1 MKEKFYYYREFYDV
15 VKAMDLK
22 LRDELNMALFE
33 YALNGN
39 LRELS
44 PLANGYFVYFKK
56 KIDANNARGKNG
68 FKGGRPR
75 KVVEQIEG

>member
-1 MKEKFYYYREFYDV
+1 MKDKFYYYREFYDV
-15 VKAMDLK
+15 VKAMPID
-22 LRDELNMALFE
+22 LRDELNMALID

-39 LRELS
+39 LIELS

-56 KIDANNARGKNG
+56 KIDANNARGMNG

-75 KVVEQIEG
+75 KSVEHI

>member
-1 MKEKFYYYREFYDV
+1 MKEKFYYYREFFDV
-15 VKAMDLK
+15 VNAMSMD
-22 LRDELNMALFE
+22 LRDELNMAVID

-56 KIDANNARGKNG
+56 KIDANKARGMNG

-75 KVVEQIEG
+75 KVEQGNL